1 MPVNKY
7 LEILRGLR
15 LKKICAVICARK
27 GSKRLEKKN
36 IMLVDGKP
44 LIAYTIETAIASDV
58 FSNVIVNSEDGEILA
73 VAERY
78 GAESYLRP
86 QDLASDTTFVIDV
99 VKEMVENYH
108 FEDKVIIGILFPT
121 CPLRNIED
129 IHNAFKI
136 YKESGC
142 EFPVVSVSPYEYPI
156 HVALDITPDNRL
168 KPIYRDDYKRS
179 TRHNDHKKM
188 YHANYA
194 VIFNNVGNLKRQ
206 NNLIGDSPI
215 PYIMPP
221 ERSIDIDEPFQMKI
235 VQALMLYN
243 RMAP

>member
-1 MPVNKY
+1 M
-7 LEILRGLR
+7 
-15 LKKICAVICARK
+15 KKIYAVICARK
-27 GSKRLEKKN
+27 GSKRVENKN
-36 IMLVDGKP
+36 IRIVEGKP
-44 LIAYTIETAIASDV
+44 LIAYTIETAITSDV
-58 FSNVIVNSEDGEILA
+58 FSNVIVNSEDREILA
-73 VAERY
+73 IAERY

-86 QDLASDTTFVIDV
+86 KKLASDTTFVIDV
-99 VKEMVENYH
+99 VKEMIENHH
-108 FEDKVIIGILFPT
+108 FDDKVTIAILFPT

-136 YKESGC
+136 YKENGC
-142 EFPVVSVSPYEYPI
+142 KFPVVSVSPYEYPI

-168 KPIYRDDYKRS
+168 KPIYSDDYKRS

-206 NNLIGDSPI
+206 RNLIGDSPI

-235 VQALMLYN
+235 VQALL
-243 RMAP
+243 AFKE